1 MDSGAH
7 LEKFHPDAHYHVY
20 EISFFAS
27 LCKFFV
33 KTLIFCKYV
42 ISSRFRTF
50 FLHFLG
56 GLARNL
62 LKSSVF
68 SSRHGHCFLFL
79 QCLAKTKNYC
89 QPKGNKGGIHRRYRS
104 LEAK

>member
-68 SSRHGHCFLFL
+68 LVGMAIAFYFCNAWQNKKLLS
-79 QCLAKTKNYC
+79 AKR
-89 QPKGNKGGIHRRYRS
+89 Q
-104 LEAK
+104 